1 MLGTVF
7 DIKELAIH
15 DGPGTRITVFLKG
28 CPLRCLWCHN
38 PEGLDAAPQLA
49 VKQTLCVGCGTCAV
63 PCSHPECQPYG
74 RCLHACPNGCL
85 SVKGERI
92 DSDTLATRL
101 RANADVLALLGGGIT
116 VSGGEPLMQADF
128 VCELAEKLSG
138 IHLAL
143 QTSGHASAETYRRVI
158 SHFDYI
164 MQDVKLADPQLHKRY
179 TGVDNTRILENIRI
193 LRQSG
198 KPFLFRVP
206 LIPGITDTEENLRA
220 ISRIVEDAPVE
231 LLKYNPFAGAKYDTV
246 GLTYS
251 LPELRNRDEDF
262 TKYFQNATIA

>member
-1 MLGTVF
+1 MLMSTNCF
-7 DIKELAIH
+7 IYFH
-15 DGPGTRITVFLKG
+15 
-28 CPLRCLWCHN
+28 PLLRWQVQRKVSCI
-38 PEGLDAAPQLA
+38 P
-49 VKQTLCVGCGTCAV
+49 K
-63 PCSHPECQPYG
+63 
-74 RCLHACPNGCL
+74 
-85 SVKGERI
+85 SVTP
-92 DSDTLATRL
+92 S
-101 RANADVLALLGGGIT
+101 
-116 VSGGEPLMQADF
+116 
-128 VCELAEKLSG
+128 
-138 IHLAL
+138 
-143 QTSGHASAETYRRVI
+143 
-158 SHFDYI
+158 
-164 MQDVKLADPQLHKRY
+164 
-179 TGVDNTRILENIRI
+179 RILENIRI